1 MNVYSKNTIFRNR
14 REVIFGLSESKLKVY
29 GNSIIEA
36 VLTNDWSE
44 VAQLSVYLERE
55 CDLIGAFE
63 LSQHILKLQKI
74 LNRKPLDLDALDTT
88 VKYVLK
94 SLDSLNAYLRD
105 YLKES
110 KVTVKRLS
118 TPPTKSLENCENY
131 YEKSFDYS
139 DEFSKD
145 WKCTLQ

>member
-110 KVTVKRLS
+110 KG
-118 TPPTKSLENCENY
+118 C
-131 YEKSFDYS
+131 
-139 DEFSKD
+139 
-145 WKCTLQ
+145 